1 MCSSRRKGRKK
12 CLERFQIAVRNS
24 QEVAG
29 ILFPERKGVDTV
41 KVGRLVKSTL
51 LVVFLAA
58 ACAVGC
64 IVWQGYGIYR
74 EAMEEKPLEQR
85 VAEQQAQPGYTAL
98 HDLPETYLQAVVAVE
113 DHRFYE
119 HGGIDLLAM
128 GRALWN
134 DLRTLSFAE
143 GGSTITQQLAKNL
156 CFSQE
161 KELSRKVAEV
171 FAAWELEREYTKD
184 EILELYVNSIY
195 YGSGCYNVGSASE
208 TYFGKE
214 PGAMTPQECTLLAGV
229 PNAPSVYDPTA
240 NPDLALQRQ
249 RQVVERM
256 VAEEVLTESQ
266 AAALL
271 A

>member
-1 MCSSRRKGRKK
+1 MKLGRA
-12 CLERFQIAVRNS
+12 IRNC
-24 QEVAG
+24 
-29 ILFPERKGVDTV
+29 
-41 KVGRLVKSTL
+41 L
-51 LVVFLAA
+51 LVLLLAA
-58 ACAVGC
+58 ACGAGYMA
-64 IVWQGYGIYR
+64 WQGYSLYA
-74 EAMEEKPLEQR
+74 EALEEKPLEQR
-85 VAEQQAQPGYTAL
+85 VAGQRAQPGYTEL
-98 HDLPETYLQAVVAVE
+98 EDLPETYLKAVIAVE

-134 DLRTLSFAE
+134 DLRTWSFAE

-161 KELSRKVAEV
+161 KSVVRKAAEV
-171 FAAWELEREYTKD
+171 FAAWDLERRYSKD

-195 YGSGCYNVGSASE
+195 FGSGCYNVGSASE

-214 PGAMTPQECTLLAGV
+214 PKEMTDSECTMLAGI

-256 VAEEVLTESQ
+256 VAEEFLTDGQ
-266 AAALL
+266 AAAILG
-271 A
+271 

>member
-1 MCSSRRKGRKK
+1 MKLGRAIRN
-12 CLERFQIAVRNS
+12 CLL
-24 QEVAG
+24 G
-29 ILFPERKGVDTV
+29 
-41 KVGRLVKSTL
+41 L
-51 LVVFLAA
+51 LLAA
-58 ACAVGC
+58 ACGAGYMA
-64 IVWQGYGIYR
+64 WQGYSLYAG
-74 EAMEEKPLEQR
+74 ALEEKPLEQR
-85 VAEQQAQPGYTAL
+85 VAEQRAQPGYTEWE
-98 HDLPETYLQAVVAVE
+98 DLPETYIQAVIAVE

-119 HGGIDLLAM
+119 HRGIDLLAM

-134 DLRTLSFAE
+134 DLRTWSFAE

-161 KELSRKVAEV
+161 KSIVRKAAEV
-171 FAAWELEREYTKD
+171 FAAWDLERRYSKD

-195 YGSGCYNVGSASE
+195 FGSGCYNVGSASE

-214 PGAMTPQECTLLAGV
+214 PKDMTDSECTMLAGI

-256 VAEEVLTESQ
+256 VAEEFLTDGQ
-266 AAALL
+266 AAAILG
-271 A
+271 

>member
-1 MCSSRRKGRKK
+1 MKLGRA
-12 CLERFQIAVRNS
+12 IRNC
-24 QEVAG
+24 
-29 ILFPERKGVDTV
+29 
-41 KVGRLVKSTL
+41 L
-51 LVVFLAA
+51 LVLLLAA
-58 ACAVGC
+58 ACGAGY
-64 IVWQGYGIYR
+64 IAWQGYSLYAG
-74 EAMEEKPLEQR
+74 ALEEKPLEQR
-85 VAEQQAQPGYTAL
+85 VAEQRAQPGYTEWE
-98 HDLPETYLQAVVAVE
+98 DLPETYIQAVIAVE

-134 DLRTLSFAE
+134 DLRTWSFAE

-161 KELSRKVAEV
+161 KSIVRKAAEV
-171 FAAWELEREYTKD
+171 FAAWDLERRYSKD

-195 YGSGCYNVGSASE
+195 FGSGCYNVGSASE

-214 PGAMTPQECTLLAGV
+214 PKDMTDSECTMLAGI

-256 VAEEVLTESQ
+256 VAEEFLTDGQ
-266 AAALL
+266 AAAILG
-271 A
+271 

>member
-1 MCSSRRKGRKK
+1 MKLGRA
-12 CLERFQIAVRNS
+12 IRNC
-24 QEVAG
+24 
-29 ILFPERKGVDTV
+29 
-41 KVGRLVKSTL
+41 L
-51 LVVFLAA
+51 LVLLLAA
-58 ACAVGC
+58 ACGAGYMA
-64 IVWQGYGIYR
+64 WQGYSLYAG
-74 EAMEEKPLEQR
+74 ALEEKPLEQR
-85 VAEQQAQPGYTAL
+85 VAEQRAQPGYTAL
-98 HDLPETYLQAVVAVE
+98 ADLPGTYLKAVIAVE

-134 DLRTLSFAE
+134 DLRTWSFAE

-161 KELSRKVAEV
+161 KSIVRKVAEV
-171 FAAWELEREYTKD
+171 FAAWDLERRYSKD

-195 YGSGCYNVGSASE
+195 FGSGCYNVGSASE

-214 PGAMTPQECTLLAGV
+214 PKDMTDSECTMLAGI

-256 VAEEVLTESQ
+256 VAEEFLTGGQ
-266 AAALL
+266 AAAILG
-271 A
+271 

>member
-1 MCSSRRKGRKK
+1 MKLGRA
-12 CLERFQIAVRNS
+12 IRNC
-24 QEVAG
+24 
-29 ILFPERKGVDTV
+29 
-41 KVGRLVKSTL
+41 L
-51 LVVFLAA
+51 LVLLLAA
-58 ACAVGC
+58 ACGAGYMA
-64 IVWQGYGIYR
+64 WQGYSLYAG
-74 EAMEEKPLEQR
+74 ALEEKALEQR
-85 VAEQQAQPGYTAL
+85 VAEQRAQPGYTEWE
-98 HDLPETYLQAVVAVE
+98 DLPETYIQAVIAVE

-134 DLRTLSFAE
+134 DLRTWSFAE

-161 KELSRKVAEV
+161 KSIVRKVAEV
-171 FAAWELEREYTKD
+171 FAAWDLERRYSKD

-195 YGSGCYNVGSASE
+195 FGSGCYNVGSASE

-214 PGAMTPQECTLLAGV
+214 PKDMTDSECTMLAGI

-256 VAEEVLTESQ
+256 VAEEFLTGGQ
-266 AAALL
+266 AAAILG
-271 A
+271 

>member
-1 MCSSRRKGRKK
+1 MKLGRA
-12 CLERFQIAVRNS
+12 IRNC
-24 QEVAG
+24 
-29 ILFPERKGVDTV
+29 
-41 KVGRLVKSTL
+41 L
-51 LVVFLAA
+51 LVLLLAA
-58 ACAVGC
+58 ACGAGYMA
-64 IVWQGYGIYR
+64 WQGYSLYAG
-74 EAMEEKPLEQR
+74 ALEEKPLEQR
-85 VAEQQAQPGYTAL
+85 VAEQRAQPGYTAL
-98 HDLPETYLQAVVAVE
+98 ADLPGTYLKAVIAVE

-134 DLRTLSFAE
+134 DLRTWSFAE

-161 KELSRKVAEV
+161 KSIVRKAAEV
-171 FAAWELEREYTKD
+171 FAAWDLERRYSKD

-195 YGSGCYNVGSASE
+195 FGSGCYNVGSASE

-214 PGAMTPQECTLLAGV
+214 PKDMTDSECTLLAGI

-256 VAEEVLTESQ
+256 VAEEFLTDGQ
-266 AAALL
+266 AAAILG
-271 A
+271 

>member
-1 MCSSRRKGRKK
+1 MKLGRA
-12 CLERFQIAVRNS
+12 IRNC
-24 QEVAG
+24 
-29 ILFPERKGVDTV
+29 
-41 KVGRLVKSTL
+41 L
-51 LVVFLAA
+51 LVLLLAA
-58 ACAVGC
+58 ACGAGYVA
-64 IVWQGYGIYR
+64 WQGYSLYAG
-74 EAMEEKPLEQR
+74 ALEEKPLEQR
-85 VAEQQAQPGYTAL
+85 VAEQRAQPGYTAWE
-98 HDLPETYLQAVVAVE
+98 DLPETYLKAVIAVE

-134 DLRTLSFAE
+134 DLRTWSFAE

-161 KELSRKVAEV
+161 KSVVRKVAEV
-171 FAAWELEREYTKD
+171 FAAWDLERRYSKD

-195 YGSGCYNVGSASE
+195 FGSGCYNVGSASE

-214 PGAMTPQECTLLAGV
+214 PKDMTDSECTMLAGI

-256 VAEEVLTESQ
+256 VAEEFLTDGQ
-266 AAALL
+266 ASAILG
-271 A
+271 

>member
-1 MCSSRRKGRKK
+1 MKLGRA
-12 CLERFQIAVRNS
+12 IRNC
-24 QEVAG
+24 
-29 ILFPERKGVDTV
+29 
-41 KVGRLVKSTL
+41 L
-51 LVVFLAA
+51 LVLLLAA
-58 ACAVGC
+58 ACGAGYMA
-64 IVWQGYGIYR
+64 WQGYSLYA
-74 EAMEEKPLEQR
+74 EALEEKPLEQR
-85 VAEQQAQPGYTAL
+85 VAGQRAQPGYTEL
-98 HDLPETYLQAVVAVE
+98 EDLPETYLKAVIAVE

-134 DLRTLSFAE
+134 DLRTWSFAE

-161 KELSRKVAEV
+161 KSIVRKAAEV
-171 FAAWELEREYTKD
+171 FAAWDLEGRYSKD

-195 YGSGCYNVGSASE
+195 FGSGCYNVGSASE

-214 PGAMTPQECTLLAGV
+214 PKDMTDSECTMLAGI

-256 VAEEVLTESQ
+256 VAEEFLTDGQ
-266 AAALL
+266 AAAILG
-271 A
+271 

>member
-1 MCSSRRKGRKK
+1 MKLGRA
-12 CLERFQIAVRNS
+12 IRNC
-24 QEVAG
+24 
-29 ILFPERKGVDTV
+29 
-41 KVGRLVKSTL
+41 L
-51 LVVFLAA
+51 LVLLLAA
-58 ACAVGC
+58 ACGAGYVA
-64 IVWQGYGIYR
+64 WQGYSLYA
-74 EAMEEKPLEQR
+74 EALEEKPLEQR
-85 VAEQQAQPGYTAL
+85 VAEQRAQPGYTAWE
-98 HDLPETYLQAVVAVE
+98 DLPETYLKAVIAVE

-134 DLRTLSFAE
+134 DLRTWSFAE

-161 KELSRKVAEV
+161 KSIVRKVAEV
-171 FAAWELEREYTKD
+171 FAAWDLERRYSKD

-195 YGSGCYNVGSASE
+195 FGSGCYNVGSASE

-214 PGAMTPQECTLLAGV
+214 PKDMTDSECTMLAGI

-256 VAEEVLTESQ
+256 VAEEFLTDGQ
-266 AAALL
+266 AAAILG
-271 A
+271 

>member
-1 MCSSRRKGRKK
+1 MKLGRA
-12 CLERFQIAVRNS
+12 IRNC
-24 QEVAG
+24 
-29 ILFPERKGVDTV
+29 
-41 KVGRLVKSTL
+41 L
-51 LVVFLAA
+51 LVLLLAA
-58 ACAVGC
+58 ACGAGY
-64 IVWQGYGIYR
+64 IAWQGYSLYAG
-74 EAMEEKPLEQR
+74 ALEEKPLEQR
-85 VAEQQAQPGYTAL
+85 VAEQRAQPGYTAL
-98 HDLPETYLQAVVAVE
+98 ADLPGTYLKAVIAVE

-134 DLRTLSFAE
+134 DLRTWSFAE

-161 KELSRKVAEV
+161 KSIVRKAAEV
-171 FAAWELEREYTKD
+171 FAAWDLERRYSKD

-195 YGSGCYNVGSASE
+195 FGSGCYNVGSASE

-214 PGAMTPQECTLLAGV
+214 PKDMTDSECTMLAGI

-256 VAEEVLTESQ
+256 VAEEFLTGGQ
-266 AAALL
+266 AAAILG
-271 A
+271 

>member
-1 MCSSRRKGRKK
+1 MKLGRA
-12 CLERFQIAVRNS
+12 IRNC
-24 QEVAG
+24 
-29 ILFPERKGVDTV
+29 
-41 KVGRLVKSTL
+41 L
-51 LVVFLAA
+51 LVLLLAA
-58 ACAVGC
+58 ACGAGY
-64 IVWQGYGIYR
+64 IAWQGYSLYA
-74 EAMEEKPLEQR
+74 EALEEKALEQR
-85 VAEQQAQPGYTAL
+85 VAEQRAQPGYTEWE
-98 HDLPETYLQAVVAVE
+98 DLPETYIQAVIAVE

-119 HGGIDLLAM
+119 HRGIDLLAM

-134 DLRTLSFAE
+134 DLRTWSFAE

-161 KELSRKVAEV
+161 KSIVRKVAEV
-171 FAAWELEREYTKD
+171 FAAWDLEGRYSKD

-195 YGSGCYNVGSASE
+195 FGRGCYNVGSASE

-214 PGAMTPQECTLLAGV
+214 PKDMTDSECTMLAGI

-256 VAEEVLTESQ
+256 VAEEFLTDGQ
-266 AAALL
+266 AAAILG
-271 A
+271 

>member
-1 MCSSRRKGRKK
+1 MKLGRA
-12 CLERFQIAVRNS
+12 IRNC
-24 QEVAG
+24 
-29 ILFPERKGVDTV
+29 
-41 KVGRLVKSTL
+41 L
-51 LVVFLAA
+51 LVLLLAA
-58 ACAVGC
+58 ACGAGYAA
-64 IVWQGYGIYR
+64 WQGYSLYAG
-74 EAMEEKPLEQR
+74 ALEEKPLEQR
-85 VAEQQAQPGYTAL
+85 VAEQRAQPGYTAWE
-98 HDLPETYLQAVVAVE
+98 DLPETYLQAVIAVE

-134 DLRTLSFAE
+134 DLRTWSFAE

-161 KELSRKVAEV
+161 KSIVRKVAEV
-171 FAAWELEREYTKD
+171 FAAWDLERRYSKD

-195 YGSGCYNVGSASE
+195 FGSGCYNVGSASE

-214 PGAMTPQECTLLAGV
+214 PKDMTDSECTMLAGI

-256 VAEEVLTESQ
+256 VAEEFLTAGQ
-266 AAALL
+266 AAAILG
-271 A
+271 

>member
-1 MCSSRRKGRKK
+1 MKLGRA
-12 CLERFQIAVRNS
+12 IRNC
-24 QEVAG
+24 
-29 ILFPERKGVDTV
+29 
-41 KVGRLVKSTL
+41 L
-51 LVVFLAA
+51 LVLLLAA
-58 ACAVGC
+58 ACGAGY
-64 IVWQGYGIYR
+64 IAWQGYSLYA
-74 EAMEEKPLEQR
+74 EALEEKPLEQR
-85 VAEQQAQPGYTAL
+85 VAEQRAQPGYTAL
-98 HDLPETYLQAVVAVE
+98 EDLPETYLKAVIAVE

-134 DLRTLSFAE
+134 DLRTWSFAE

-161 KELSRKVAEV
+161 KSIVRKAAEV
-171 FAAWELEREYTKD
+171 FAAWDLERRYRKD

-195 YGSGCYNVGSASE
+195 FGRGCYNVSSASE

-214 PGAMTPQECTLLAGV
+214 PKDMTDSECTMLAGI

-256 VAEEVLTESQ
+256 VAEEFLTDGQ
-266 AAALL
+266 AAAILG
-271 A
+271 

>member
-1 MCSSRRKGRKK
+1 MKLGRA
-12 CLERFQIAVRNS
+12 IRNC
-24 QEVAG
+24 
-29 ILFPERKGVDTV
+29 
-41 KVGRLVKSTL
+41 L
-51 LVVFLAA
+51 LVLLLAA
-58 ACAVGC
+58 ACGAGYMA
-64 IVWQGYGIYR
+64 WQGYSLYAG
-74 EAMEEKPLEQR
+74 ALEEKPLEQR
-85 VAEQQAQPGYTAL
+85 VAEQRAQPGYTAL
-98 HDLPETYLQAVVAVE
+98 ADLPGTYLKAVIAVE

-134 DLRTLSFAE
+134 DLRTWSFAE

-161 KELSRKVAEV
+161 KSIVRKAAEV
-171 FAAWELEREYTKD
+171 FAAWDLERRYSKD

-195 YGSGCYNVGSASE
+195 FGSGCYNVGSASE

-214 PGAMTPQECTLLAGV
+214 PKDMTDSECTMLAGI

-256 VAEEVLTESQ
+256 VAEEFLTGGQ
-266 AAALL
+266 AAAILG
-271 A
+271 

>member
-1 MCSSRRKGRKK
+1 MKLGRA
-12 CLERFQIAVRNS
+12 IRNC
-24 QEVAG
+24 
-29 ILFPERKGVDTV
+29 
-41 KVGRLVKSTL
+41 L
-51 LVVFLAA
+51 LVLLLAA
-58 ACAVGC
+58 ACGAGYAA
-64 IVWQGYGIYR
+64 WQGYSLYA

-85 VAEQQAQPGYTAL
+85 VAEQRAQPAYTAL
-98 HDLPETYLQAVVAVE
+98 EDLPETYLKAVIAVE

-134 DLRTLSFAE
+134 DLRTWSFAE

-161 KELSRKVAEV
+161 KSIVRKAAEV
-171 FAAWELEREYTKD
+171 FAAWDLERRYSKD

-195 YGSGCYNVGSASE
+195 FGSGCYNVGSASA

-214 PGAMTPQECTLLAGV
+214 PRDMTDSECTMLAGI

-256 VAEEVLTESQ
+256 VAEEFLTDGQ
-266 AAALL
+266 AAAILG
-271 A
+271 

>member
-1 MCSSRRKGRKK
+1 MKLGRA
-12 CLERFQIAVRNS
+12 IRNC
-24 QEVAG
+24 
-29 ILFPERKGVDTV
+29 
-41 KVGRLVKSTL
+41 L
-51 LVVFLAA
+51 LVLLLAA
-58 ACAVGC
+58 ACGAGY
-64 IVWQGYGIYR
+64 IAWQGYSLYAG
-74 EAMEEKPLEQR
+74 ALEEKPLEQR
-85 VAEQQAQPGYTAL
+85 VAEQRAQPGYTAL
-98 HDLPETYLQAVVAVE
+98 ADLPGTYLKAVIAVE

-134 DLRTLSFAE
+134 DLRTWSFAE

-161 KELSRKVAEV
+161 KSIVRKVAEV
-171 FAAWELEREYTKD
+171 FAAWDLERRYSKD

-195 YGSGCYNVGSASE
+195 FGSGCYNVGSASE

-214 PGAMTPQECTLLAGV
+214 PKDMTDSECTMLAGI

-256 VAEEVLTESQ
+256 VAEEFLTDGQ
-266 AAALL
+266 AAAILG
-271 A
+271 

>member
-1 MCSSRRKGRKK
+1 MKLGRA
-12 CLERFQIAVRNS
+12 IRNC
-24 QEVAG
+24 
-29 ILFPERKGVDTV
+29 
-41 KVGRLVKSTL
+41 L
-51 LVVFLAA
+51 LVLLLAA
-58 ACAVGC
+58 ACGAGYMA
-64 IVWQGYGIYR
+64 WQGYSLYA
-74 EAMEEKPLEQR
+74 EALEEKPLEQR
-85 VAEQQAQPGYTAL
+85 VAEQRAQPGYTAWE
-98 HDLPETYLQAVVAVE
+98 DLPETYLKAVIAVE

-134 DLRTLSFAE
+134 DLRTWSLAE

-161 KELSRKVAEV
+161 KSIVRKVAEV
-171 FAAWELEREYTKD
+171 FAAWDLERRYSKD

-195 YGSGCYNVGSASE
+195 FGSGCYNVGSASE

-214 PGAMTPQECTLLAGV
+214 PKDMTDSECTMLAGI

-256 VAEEVLTESQ
+256 VAEEFLTGGQ
-266 AAALL
+266 AAAILG
-271 A
+271 

>member
-1 MCSSRRKGRKK
+1 MKLGRA
-12 CLERFQIAVRNS
+12 IRNC
-24 QEVAG
+24 
-29 ILFPERKGVDTV
+29 
-41 KVGRLVKSTL
+41 L
-51 LVVFLAA
+51 LVLLLAA
-58 ACAVGC
+58 ACGAGYMA
-64 IVWQGYGIYR
+64 WQGYSLYA
-74 EAMEEKPLEQR
+74 EALEEKPLEQR
-85 VAEQQAQPGYTAL
+85 VAEQRAQPGYTAL
-98 HDLPETYLQAVVAVE
+98 ADLPGTYLKAVIAVE

-119 HGGIDLLAM
+119 HRGIDLLAM

-134 DLRTLSFAE
+134 DLRTWSFAE

-161 KELSRKVAEV
+161 KSIVRKAAEV
-171 FAAWELEREYTKD
+171 FAAWDLERRYSKD

-195 YGSGCYNVGSASE
+195 FGSGCYNVGSASE

-214 PGAMTPQECTLLAGV
+214 PKDMTDSECTMLAGI

-256 VAEEVLTESQ
+256 VAEEFLTDGQ
-266 AAALL
+266 AAAILG
-271 A
+271 

>member
-1 MCSSRRKGRKK
+1 MKLGRA
-12 CLERFQIAVRNS
+12 IRNC
-24 QEVAG
+24 
-29 ILFPERKGVDTV
+29 
-41 KVGRLVKSTL
+41 L
-51 LVVFLAA
+51 LVLLLAA
-58 ACAVGC
+58 ACGAGYMA
-64 IVWQGYGIYR
+64 WQGYSLYAG
-74 EAMEEKPLEQR
+74 ALEEKPLEQR
-85 VAEQQAQPGYTAL
+85 VAEQRAQPGYTEWE
-98 HDLPETYLQAVVAVE
+98 DLPETYIQAVIAVE

-134 DLRTLSFAE
+134 DLRTWSFAE

-161 KELSRKVAEV
+161 KSIVRKAAEV
-171 FAAWELEREYTKD
+171 FAAWDLERRYSKD

-195 YGSGCYNVGSASE
+195 FGSGCYNVGSASE

-214 PGAMTPQECTLLAGV
+214 PKDMTDSECTMLAGI
-229 PNAPSVYDPTA
+229 PNAPSVYGPTA

-256 VAEEVLTESQ
+256 VAEEFLTDGQ
-266 AAALL
+266 AEAILG
-271 A
+271 

>member
-1 MCSSRRKGRKK
+1 MKLGRA
-12 CLERFQIAVRNS
+12 IRNC
-24 QEVAG
+24 
-29 ILFPERKGVDTV
+29 
-41 KVGRLVKSTL
+41 L
-51 LVVFLAA
+51 LVLLLAA
-58 ACAVGC
+58 VCGAGYMA
-64 IVWQGYGIYR
+64 WQGYSLYAG
-74 EAMEEKPLEQR
+74 ALEEKPLEQR
-85 VAEQQAQPGYTAL
+85 VADQRAQPGYTAL
-98 HDLPETYLQAVVAVE
+98 EDLPETYLKAVIAVE

-134 DLRTLSFAE
+134 DLRTWSFAE

-161 KELSRKVAEV
+161 KSIVRKVAEV
-171 FAAWELEREYTKD
+171 FAAWDLERRYSKD

-195 YGSGCYNVGSASE
+195 FGSGCYNVGSASE

-214 PGAMTPQECTLLAGV
+214 PKDMTDSECTMLAGI

-256 VAEEVLTESQ
+256 VAEEFLTDGQ
-266 AAALL
+266 AAAILG
-271 A
+271 

>member
-1 MCSSRRKGRKK
+1 MKLGRA
-12 CLERFQIAVRNS
+12 IRNC
-24 QEVAG
+24 
-29 ILFPERKGVDTV
+29 
-41 KVGRLVKSTL
+41 L
-51 LVVFLAA
+51 LVLLLAA
-58 ACAVGC
+58 ACGAGYMA
-64 IVWQGYGIYR
+64 WQGYSLYA
-74 EAMEEKPLEQR
+74 EALEEKPLEQR
-85 VAEQQAQPGYTAL
+85 VAEQRAQPGYTAL
-98 HDLPETYLQAVVAVE
+98 ADLPGTYLKAVIAVE

-134 DLRTLSFAE
+134 DLRTWSFAE

-161 KELSRKVAEV
+161 KSIVRKAAEV
-171 FAAWELEREYTKD
+171 FAAWDLERRYSKD

-195 YGSGCYNVGSASE
+195 FGSGCYNVGSASE

-214 PGAMTPQECTLLAGV
+214 PKDMTDSECTMLAGI

-256 VAEEVLTESQ
+256 VAEEFLTDGQ
-266 AAALL
+266 AAAILG
-271 A
+271 

>member
-1 MCSSRRKGRKK
+1 MKLGRA
-12 CLERFQIAVRNS
+12 IRNC
-24 QEVAG
+24 
-29 ILFPERKGVDTV
+29 
-41 KVGRLVKSTL
+41 L
-51 LVVFLAA
+51 LVLLLAA
-58 ACAVGC
+58 ACGAGYAA
-64 IVWQGYGIYR
+64 WQGYSLYA

-85 VAEQQAQPGYTAL
+85 VAEQRAQPGYTAL
-98 HDLPETYLQAVVAVE
+98 ADLPETYLQAVIAVE

-134 DLRTLSFAE
+134 DLRTWSFAE

-161 KELSRKVAEV
+161 KSIVRKVAEV
-171 FAAWELEREYTKD
+171 FAAWDLEGRYSKD

-195 YGSGCYNVGSASE
+195 FGSGCYNVGSASA

-214 PGAMTPQECTLLAGV
+214 PRDMTDSECTMLAGI

-256 VAEEVLTESQ
+256 VAEEFLTDGQ
-266 AAALL
+266 AAAILG
-271 A
+271 

>member
-1 MCSSRRKGRKK
+1 MKLGRA
-12 CLERFQIAVRNS
+12 IRNC
-24 QEVAG
+24 
-29 ILFPERKGVDTV
+29 
-41 KVGRLVKSTL
+41 L
-51 LVVFLAA
+51 LVLLLAA
-58 ACAVGC
+58 ACGAGYAA
-64 IVWQGYGIYR
+64 WQGYSLYA
-74 EAMEEKPLEQR
+74 EALEEKPLEQR
-85 VAEQQAQPGYTAL
+85 VAEQRAQPGYTAL
-98 HDLPETYLQAVVAVE
+98 ADLPETYLQAVIAVE

-134 DLRTLSFAE
+134 DLRTWSFAQ

-161 KELSRKVAEV
+161 KSIVRKVAEV
-171 FAAWELEREYTKD
+171 FAAWDLERRYSKD

-195 YGSGCYNVGSASE
+195 FGSGCYNVGSASE

-214 PGAMTPQECTLLAGV
+214 PKDMTDSECTMLAGI

-256 VAEEVLTESQ
+256 VAEEFLTDGQ
-266 AAALL
+266 AAAILG
-271 A
+271 